1 LELTPAG
8 AEAALHVIRAHRLW
22 ERYLA
27 EETGYQEA
35 EWHDRAEQEEHDLT
49 PEEAD
54 KLSFRLGHPTHDPH
68 GDPIPTANGQLQ
80 SHGGQPLTT
89 MQPNDCLRIVHIEDE
104 PETVYAQ
111 LVAEGIY
118 PGMQVRVIE
127 VSPHRIRFLAGGE
140 EHVLAPIFAANLSV
154 TPVSNGNIEAEP
166 AETLLSL
173 NQGEM
178 GEVLE
183 ISRRVRGP
191 ERRRLM
197 DMGILPGTKVG
208 VELNGPNGDP
218 RAYRIRGALLALRS
232 EQAQQIT
239 IRRLET

>member
-1 LELTPAG
+1 
-8 AEAALHVIRAHRLW
+8 
-22 ERYLA
+22 
-27 EETGYQEA
+27 
-35 EWHDRAEQEEHDLT
+35 
-49 PEEAD
+49 
-54 KLSFRLGHPTHDPH
+54 
-68 GDPIPTANGQLQ
+68 
-80 SHGGQPLTT
+80 
-89 MQPNDCLRIVHIEDE
+89 MVHIEDE

-208 VELNGPNGDP
+208 LIGKAKFNTELHEQRDLLPMDP
-218 RAYRIRGALLALRS
+218 STNPRPDNLPPIPFKLTLSEAEGNWINDKKHGHQFKASELRIVPPSTIEGMEKYLGSGMIRGIGPHFAKKLVKAFG
-232 EQAQQIT
+232 EKVFDVIEKNPD
-239 IRRLET
+239 RL